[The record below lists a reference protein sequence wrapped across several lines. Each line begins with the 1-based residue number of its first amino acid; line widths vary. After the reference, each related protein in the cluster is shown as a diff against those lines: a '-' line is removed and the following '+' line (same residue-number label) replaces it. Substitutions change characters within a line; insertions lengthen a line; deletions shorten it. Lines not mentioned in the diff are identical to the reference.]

1 MNEHNHDE
9 HGNVDHHNHH
19 HGISIQG
26 KFRFAVIFTALVLV
40 FEIIFGIWTNSLALL
55 SDAAHVFADIFS
67 LVMSWVAI
75 YLSARAA
82 TGKHTYG
89 YHRAEVL
96 AAFFNGLSL
105 LAIAV
110 WIFYEAIH
118 RFIGVPEVK
127 SFPMLI
133 AASIGLVA
141 NLIIVWIFRGESH
154 ENLNVRSAVLHV
166 IGDALSS
173 VGVIIGGV
181 IMLLTGWYI
190 VDAILSCGI
199 GLVILI
205 GGWRVVRESVH
216 ILLEGSPKN
225 ANAEAIAESLLSI
238 ESIKD
243 VHDVHI
249 WAICSHYNS
258 LTAHVLIDEK
268 DIHSMQDILQKS
280 NEILRDKFG
289 IRHSTIQF
297 ETVGYPEDALLCNTK
312 HETL

>member
-9 HGNVDHHNHH
+9 HSNAAPHEHH
-19 HGISIQG
+19 HRISIQG
-26 KFRFAVIFTALVLV
+26 KFRFAVIFTALILV
-40 FEIIFGIWTNSLALL
+40 FEIIFGILTNSLALL

-67 LVMSWVAI
+67 LVISWFAI

-96 AAFFNGLSL
+96 AAFFNGISL
-105 LAIAV
+105 LAIAA

-118 RFIGVPEVK
+118 RFTDVPDVK
-127 SFPMLI
+127 SLPMLI

-173 VGVIIGGV
+173 VGVIVGGI

-190 VDAILSCGI
+190 VDAILSCVIGI
-199 GLVILI
+199 VII
-205 GGWRVVRESVH
+205 FGAWRVVRESVH

-225 ANAEAIAESLLSI
+225 ANAQAIADSFLSI
-238 ESIKD
+238 ESVKG

-258 LTAHVLIDEK
+258 LTAHVLIDEEN
-268 DIHSMQDILQKS
+268 IHAMQNILQNI
-280 NEILRDKFG
+280 NEILHDKFG
-289 IRHSTIQF
+289 IRHSTIQL
-297 ETVGYPEDALLCNTK
+297 ETVGYPEDALLCDTK
-312 HETL
+312 HER